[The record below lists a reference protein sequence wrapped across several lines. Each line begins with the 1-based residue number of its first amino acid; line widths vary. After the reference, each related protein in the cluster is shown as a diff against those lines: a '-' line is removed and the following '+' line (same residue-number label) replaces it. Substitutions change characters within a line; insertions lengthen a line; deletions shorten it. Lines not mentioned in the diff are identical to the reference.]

1 MIQYLRNCL
10 KENPFPKESVAQ
22 ASNKKV
28 LIARFYREPLEG
40 FVQTQDTW
48 QNGSIELL
56 SPSGALVQVPFADVK
71 AVCFVRDFG
80 AGETWRANRTFQTR
94 PKASGLWLRLC
105 FRDGESLEGIAPNNL
120 LQNEPSGFSV
130 TPPDPTFQNQRVFV
144 PREAL
149 SRVEVLGVIGSPLR
163 RARKAEPQKRTQ
175 LEMFEPE

>member
-1 MIQYLRNCL
+1 LE
-10 KENPFPKESVAQ
+10 ENPDPRESVAQ
-22 ASNKKV
+22 PSNKKV
-28 LIARFYREPLEG
+28 LIARFDREPLEG
-40 FVQTQDTW
+40 FVQPSEGW

-56 SPSGALVQVPFADVK
+56 TPAGAILQVPFADVK

-80 AGETWRANRTFQTR
+80 AGETWRQHRAFQTR
-94 PKASGLWLRLC
+94 PKAPGLWLRLC

-120 LQNEPSGFSV
+120 LRNEPNGFSV

-163 RARKAEPQKRTQ
+163 RARKPEAEKRTQ
-175 LEMFEPE
+175 LEMFE

>member
-10 KENPFPKESVAQ
+10 KEIQGSHCFVPQ
-22 ASNKKV
+22 AANKKV
-28 LIARFYREPLEG
+28 LISRFDREPLEG
-40 FVQTQDTW
+40 FVQTPDSW

-56 SPSGALVQVPFADVK
+56 TPAGAIHQIPFSDVK

-80 AGETWRANRTFQTR
+80 AGETWRAHRTFQTR
-94 PKASGLWLRLC
+94 PKANGLWLRLC

-120 LQNEPSGFSV
+120 LQNEPNGFSV

-163 RARKAEPQKRTQ
+163 RPRKPEEEKRTQ
-175 LEMFEPE
+175 LEMFE